1 MTISIKTKPKKG
13 KQEEKK
19 ANVSENICF
28 KKTRANVSENI
39 CFKKTRL
46 NVSENICFN
55 LENPLSQCI

>member
-1 MTISIKTKPKKG
+1 MRRRMTISIKTKPKKG

-28 KKTRANVSENI
+28 KKTRANVSED
-39 CFKKTRL
+39 
-46 NVSENICFN
+46 ICFN